1 MIHDPAP
8 KTNGDHM
15 QAKVTEPDVLKRLPR
30 QPRASRDFLSCYVD
44 AKSDSTNH
52 SVQKAS
58 RSMVLAALGFVAVA
72 GLIIIA
78 SWLMLSGM
86 AEGLGLLLGDKS
98 WLGNSV
104 TGFLTLACL
113 GLGMYYTVAR
123 RKKTSRERT

>member
-8 KTNGDHM
+8 KTNGDHK

-98 WLGNSV
+98 WFGNSV